1 MVAATVTVV
10 KAYDAAFVRRSG
22 GWARFLLRQ
31 PVVRVRQ
38 AVNTTFGA
46 AFAAAEAR
54 LTTAG

>member
-46 AFAAAEAR
+46 ALR
-54 LTTAG
+54 LPKPD